1 MVAYACFPISRR
13 GVLHTPFLN
22 GKSIEE
28 IMYLNELSKEQALK
42 IFDELPKS

>member
-1 MVAYACFPISRR
+1 MVAYARFSISRR

-28 IMYLNELSKEQALK
+28 IMYLTELSKEQALK
-42 IFDELPKS
+42 KFDQLPKS